1 MGRRIAKADVIPV
14 RQPNQ
19 YACVT
24 TSLCM
29 ALRALGVPEDECS
42 PARVNKVVGA
52 MPLQGAAWEPMLA
65 AANHYGMRAT
75 LTLPSTVR
83 QLKSWT
89 DAGKPVVIAWNPE
102 GREWSHA
109 SLVFDV
115 DDDLNVYVAD
125 PNIPDPDE
133 TVRVVPK
140 GEFYSK
146 WYEKAPQG
154 FLIRRPACVIERE
167 ITPDGRQVMASRRKT
182 ASRMDYDDP
191 RFQAKVDKALDEAFD
206 LSDGWPSTPAK
217 EYDFQGGQHPNVVR
231 YERERRKIWE
241 KHLRGTGWT
250 ESALEDE
257 MAKRFASKGK
267 RASRRKAAGVVTT
280 DYGFDDTES
289 YKVDGTGR
297 KGLTLTPITY
307 SFDDWEDIG
316 EDGGVEV
323 SWGSNKAL
331 MDRREFAAFAAD
343 MKKALAW
350 AERYDYSEGKMAS
363 RVASRVASRYRK
375 QAESKRLDQ
384 GVRREI
390 NGLLIRAGLDGN
402 GRFRSAQQGYSRAVG
417 VLQDE
422 GIELDE
428 VVSSHLFN
436 QPSGTIRADI
446 AFTNYADLFSPV
458 SISNSIL
465 YLQYTELRDGVYEV
479 VAYLS

>member
-1 MGRRIAKADVIPV
+1 MERRIAKADVIPV
-14 RQPNQ
+14 RQQNQ
-19 YACVT
+19 YNCVT

-167 ITPDGRQVMASRRKT
+167 ITPDGRQVMASRKKT
-182 ASRMDYDDP
+182 ARVRRDEILGIENYEV
-191 RFQAKVDKALDEAFD
+191 AK
-206 LSDGWPSTPAK
+206 
-217 EYDFQGGQHPNVVR
+217 
-231 YERERRKIWE
+231 
-241 KHLRGTGWT
+241 
-250 ESALEDE
+250 
-257 MAKRFASKGK
+257 
-267 RASRRKAAGVVTT
+267 
-280 DYGFDDTES
+280 
-289 YKVDGTGR
+289 TGR
-297 KGLTLTPITY
+297 GNAALSLAPVVY
-307 SFDDWEDIG
+307 ALDDWEYIG
-316 EDGGVEV
+316 EDGGVSV
-323 SWGSNKAL
+323 SWGQKSVL
-331 MDRREFAAFAAD
+331 MDRQEFAAFAAD
-343 MKKALAW
+343 MRKALQW
-350 AERYDYSEGKMAS
+350 AERYDYSKGRLAS
-363 RVASRVASRYRK
+363 GSRKASARRVAGRHIGRK
-375 QAESKRLDQ
+375 
-384 GVRREI
+384 G
-390 NGLLIRAGLDGN
+390 
-402 GRFRSAQQGYSRAVG
+402 
-417 VLQDE
+417 DE
-422 GIELDE
+422 
-428 VVSSHLFN
+428 
-436 QPSGTIRADI
+436 
-446 AFTNYADLFSPV
+446 
-458 SISNSIL
+458 
-465 YLQYTELRDGVYEV
+465 
-479 VAYLS
+479 

>member
-1 MGRRIAKADVIPV
+1 MERRIAKADVIPV

-167 ITPDGRQVMASRRKT
+167 ITPDGRQVMASRKKT

-191 RFQAKVDKALDEAFD
+191 RFQRKIDKALFEALD
-206 LSDGWPSTPAK
+206 LSEGWPATPARGRM
-217 EYDFQGGQHPNVVR
+217 DGSHPNDVAYDR
-231 YERERRKIWE
+231 ARRKIWE

-250 ESALEDE
+250 EEEVESE
-257 MAKRFASKGK
+257 MEKRFASQGK
-267 RASRRKAAGVVTT
+267 TARVRR
-280 DYGFDDTES
+280 DDILGIETYDVAE
-289 YKVDGTGR
+289 TGR
-297 KGLTLTPITY
+297 GNAALSLAPVVY
-307 SFDDWEDIG
+307 ALDDWEYIG
-316 EDGGVEV
+316 EDGGVSV
-323 SWGSNKAL
+323 SWGKKSVL
-331 MDRREFAAFAAD
+331 MDRQEFAAFAAD
-343 MKKALAW
+343 MRKALQW
-350 AERYDYSEGKMAS
+350 AERYDYSKGRLAS
-363 RVASRVASRYRK
+363 DSRKASARRVA
-375 QAESKRLDQ
+375 
-384 GVRREI
+384 
-390 NGLLIRAGLDGN
+390 
-402 GRFRSAQQGYSRAVG
+402 GRHIGRTG
-417 VLQDE
+417 DE
-422 GIELDE
+422 
-428 VVSSHLFN
+428 
-436 QPSGTIRADI
+436 
-446 AFTNYADLFSPV
+446 
-458 SISNSIL
+458 
-465 YLQYTELRDGVYEV
+465 
-479 VAYLS
+479 